1 MLLSFQFLIRRT
13 EFLLYPFTWVV
24 ILLLFAWVTYNAKR
38 RKRLLGCALALLL
51 IFSNS
56 FIVDEFVRFWEV
68 EVIDVDAIDP
78 NIKTA
83 IVLGGGVYHDKEND
97 KVKYG
102 ANADRYLSVLQLY
115 KSGKITRI
123 LVAGG
128 PANYLEPWAKE
139 SEIIKDLYV
148 LCGIPEENILV
159 ENRSLNTYENTLY
172 SKQILEQ
179 IGEEKFLLI
188 TSSSHIKRAQ
198 ACFEKQGI
206 SVQAYPSMKGVGNRR
221 WEFDY
226 LLVPSLDNFSK
237 WRGLIHEWIGFASYK
252 IRGYV

>member
-13 EFLLYPFTWVV
+13 EFLLYPFTWIV
-24 ILLLFAWVTYNAKR
+24 ILLLLAWFTYNPKR
-38 RKRLLGCALALLL
+38 RKRLLGWALGLLL
-51 IFSNS
+51 VFSNS

-68 EVIDVDAIDP
+68 EVVALDAIDP
-78 NIKTA
+78 NIKMA

-102 ANADRYLSVLQLY
+102 KNADRYLSVLQLY
-115 KSGKITRI
+115 RKGKIEKI
-123 LVAGG
+123 LIAGG
-128 PANYLEPWAKE
+128 PANYMEPWAKE

-148 LCGIPEENILV
+148 MCGIPAEDILV
-159 ENRSLNTYENTLY
+159 ENRSLNTYENALY
-172 SKQILEQ
+172 SKEILEQ
-179 IGEEKFLLI
+179 TGEDKFLLI
-188 TSSSHIKRAQ
+188 TSSAHIKRAQ

-221 WEFDY
+221 WELDY

-237 WRGLIHEWIGFASYK
+237 WRSLIHEWIGFASYK
-252 IRGYV
+252 VRGYV